1 MAELHSSAKKKASP
15 KMEQLQNNALQ
26 QKKTYLKRIS
36 HKVYYIITRS
46 VEICVQGQQ
55 STLGD
60 DFGDFTCIKNRHDS
74 VTEITEI
81 AVCGHSS
88 PCHP

>member
-1 MAELHSSAKKKASP
+1 
-15 KMEQLQNNALQ
+15 MEQLQNNALQ

-36 HKVYYIITRS
+36 QVYYIITRS

-60 DFGDFTCIKNRHDS
+60 DFGDFTWH
-74 VTEITEI
+74 
-81 AVCGHSS
+81 
-88 PCHP
+88 